1 MAGIPAP
8 IIIKRNRFDR
18 VNNRIS
24 EMDEGEFWS
33 IYTSYEQSLKYGTK
47 DIFENI
53 CKAFDIA
60 PDDFIFWYNFD
71 IKERG

>member
-24 EMDEGEFWS
+24 EMDEGEFFS
-33 IYTSYEQSLKYGTK
+33 VCSSYEQYLESGNKT
-47 DIFENI
+47 IFENI
-53 CKAFDIA
+53 CKAFNIA
-60 PDDFIFWYNFD
+60 PDDFVFWYNYDAF
-71 IKERG
+71 RN

>member
-24 EMDEGEFWS
+24 EMDEGEFFS
-33 IYTSYEQSLKYGTK
+33 VCSSYEQYLESGNKT
-47 DIFENI
+47 IFENI
-53 CKAFDIA
+53 
-60 PDDFIFWYNFD
+60 
-71 IKERG
+71 